1 MRVSACARVRVCACA
16 RVRECASAR
25 VRVRVC
31 VSERA
36 CVCTHGSHVAASCA
50 RTVNFLAN
58 RVRRRGSE
66 RERGENER
74 GSGGHDV
81 VDGGR
86 RGVKSE
92 WVVGVV
98 RGDGVGEEC

>member
-1 MRVSACARVRVCACA
+1 MS
-16 RVRECASAR
+16 
-25 VRVRVC
+25 VRVC
-31 VSERA
+31 VRM
-36 CVCTHGSHVAASCA
+36 GSHVAASCA